1 MKDKINWKECMKRK
15 CEQCKYYDKC
25 FKESGEEDGN
35 RKKDTEELRNLA
47 KIFKQI
53 TDILNE
59 VVDISD
65 KLENNTLEISE
76 EEANEKIEEL
86 LGIFII
92 QLLKINKKIGE

>member
-1 MKDKINWKECMKRK
+1 MEIEKR
-15 CEQCKYYDKC
+15 
-25 FKESGEEDGN
+25 
-35 RKKDTEELRNLA
+35 DTEELRDLA
-47 KIFKQI
+47 KLFKQI

-59 VVDISD
+59 VVDMSD

-86 LGIFII
+86 LGRFII

>member
-1 MKDKINWKECMKRK
+1 MINVLKKAVKKMEI
-15 CEQCKYYDKC
+15 E
-25 FKESGEEDGN
+25 
-35 RKKDTEELRNLA
+35 KKDTEELRNLA

-86 LGIFII
+86 LGRFII

>member
-1 MKDKINWKECMKRK
+1 MEIE
-15 CEQCKYYDKC
+15 
-25 FKESGEEDGN
+25 
-35 RKKDTEELRNLA
+35 KKDTEELRNLA

-86 LGIFII
+86 LGRFII

>member
-1 MKDKINWKECMKRK
+1 MEIEKR
-15 CEQCKYYDKC
+15 
-25 FKESGEEDGN
+25 
-35 RKKDTEELRNLA
+35 DTEELRNLA
-47 KIFKQI
+47 KLFKQI

-86 LGIFII
+86 LSRFII

>member
-1 MKDKINWKECMKRK
+1 MEIE
-15 CEQCKYYDKC
+15 
-25 FKESGEEDGN
+25 
-35 RKKDTEELRNLA
+35 KKDTEELRNLA
-47 KIFKQI
+47 KLFKQI

-86 LGIFII
+86 LGRFII
-92 QLLKINKKIGE
+92 QLLKINKKIGK

>member
-1 MKDKINWKECMKRK
+1 MEIEKR
-15 CEQCKYYDKC
+15 DI
-25 FKESGEEDGN
+25 
-35 RKKDTEELRNLA
+35 EELRNLA
-47 KIFKQI
+47 KLFKQI

-86 LGIFII
+86 LGRFII

>member
-1 MKDKINWKECMKRK
+1 MEIEKR
-15 CEQCKYYDKC
+15 
-25 FKESGEEDGN
+25 
-35 RKKDTEELRNLA
+35 DTEELRDLT
-47 KIFKQI
+47 KLFKQI

-86 LGIFII
+86 LGRFII

>member
-1 MKDKINWKECMKRK
+1 MEIE
-15 CEQCKYYDKC
+15 
-25 FKESGEEDGN
+25 
-35 RKKDTEELRNLA
+35 KKDTEELRNLA
-47 KIFKQI
+47 KLFKQI

-86 LGIFII
+86 LGRFII
-92 QLLKINKKIGE
+92 QLLKINKKIGG

>member
-1 MKDKINWKECMKRK
+1 MINVLKKVVEKMEIEKR
-15 CEQCKYYDKC
+15 
-25 FKESGEEDGN
+25 
-35 RKKDTEELRNLA
+35 DTEELRDLA
-47 KIFKQI
+47 KLFKQI

-59 VVDISD
+59 VVDMSD

-86 LGIFII
+86 LGRFII

>member
-1 MKDKINWKECMKRK
+1 MEIEKR
-15 CEQCKYYDKC
+15 
-25 FKESGEEDGN
+25 
-35 RKKDTEELRNLA
+35 DTEELRNLA
-47 KIFKQI
+47 KLFKQI

-76 EEANEKIEEL
+76 EETNEKIEEL
-86 LGIFII
+86 LGRFII

>member
-1 MKDKINWKECMKRK
+1 MEIEKR
-15 CEQCKYYDKC
+15 
-25 FKESGEEDGN
+25 
-35 RKKDTEELRNLA
+35 DTEELRDLA
-47 KIFKQI
+47 KLFKQI

-86 LGIFII
+86 LGRFII

>member
-1 MKDKINWKECMKRK
+1 MEIEKR
-15 CEQCKYYDKC
+15 
-25 FKESGEEDGN
+25 
-35 RKKDTEELRNLA
+35 DTEELRDLA
-47 KIFKQI
+47 KLFKQI

-59 VVDISD
+59 VVDVSD

-86 LGIFII
+86 LGRFII

>member
-1 MKDKINWKECMKRK
+1 MEIEKR
-15 CEQCKYYDKC
+15 
-25 FKESGEEDGN
+25 
-35 RKKDTEELRNLA
+35 DTEKLRNLA
-47 KIFKQI
+47 KLFKQI

-86 LGIFII
+86 LGRFII

>member
-1 MKDKINWKECMKRK
+1 MINVLKKVVEKMEIEKR
-15 CEQCKYYDKC
+15 
-25 FKESGEEDGN
+25 
-35 RKKDTEELRNLA
+35 DTEELRDLA
-47 KIFKQI
+47 KLFKQI

-86 LGIFII
+86 LGRFII

>member
-1 MKDKINWKECMKRK
+1 MSNANIMINVLKKVVKKMEI
-15 CEQCKYYDKC
+15 E
-25 FKESGEEDGN
+25 
-35 RKKDTEELRNLA
+35 KKDTEELRNLA
-47 KIFKQI
+47 KLFKQI

-86 LGIFII
+86 LGRFII

>member
-1 MKDKINWKECMKRK
+1 MEIEKR
-15 CEQCKYYDKC
+15 
-25 FKESGEEDGN
+25 
-35 RKKDTEELRNLA
+35 DTEELRDLA
-47 KIFKQI
+47 KLFKQI

-65 KLENNTLEISE
+65 KLENNTLEISK

-86 LGIFII
+86 LGRFII

>member
-1 MKDKINWKECMKRK
+1 MEIEKR
-15 CEQCKYYDKC
+15 
-25 FKESGEEDGN
+25 
-35 RKKDTEELRNLA
+35 DTEELRNLA
-47 KIFKQI
+47 KLFKQI

-86 LGIFII
+86 LGRFII

>member
-1 MKDKINWKECMKRK
+1 MISVLKKVVEKMEIEKR
-15 CEQCKYYDKC
+15 
-25 FKESGEEDGN
+25 
-35 RKKDTEELRNLA
+35 DTEELRDLA
-47 KIFKQI
+47 KLFKQI

-86 LGIFII
+86 LGRFII

>member
-1 MKDKINWKECMKRK
+1 MEIE
-15 CEQCKYYDKC
+15 
-25 FKESGEEDGN
+25 
-35 RKKDTEELRNLA
+35 KKDTEELRNLA
-47 KIFKQI
+47 KLFKQI

-59 VVDISD
+59 LVDISD

-86 LGIFII
+86 LGRFII

>member
-1 MKDKINWKECMKRK
+1 MINVLKKVVEKMEIEKR
-15 CEQCKYYDKC
+15 
-25 FKESGEEDGN
+25 
-35 RKKDTEELRNLA
+35 DTEELRNLA
-47 KIFKQI
+47 KLFKQI

-86 LGIFII
+86 LGRFII

>member
-1 MKDKINWKECMKRK
+1 MEIEKR
-15 CEQCKYYDKC
+15 
-25 FKESGEEDGN
+25 N
-35 RKKDTEELRNLA
+35 TEELRDLA
-47 KIFKQI
+47 KLFKQI

-86 LGIFII
+86 LGRFII

>member
-1 MKDKINWKECMKRK
+1 MEIE
-15 CEQCKYYDKC
+15 
-25 FKESGEEDGN
+25 
-35 RKKDTEELRNLA
+35 KKDTEELRNLA
-47 KIFKQI
+47 KLFKQI

-59 VVDISD
+59 IVDISD

-86 LGIFII
+86 LDRFII

>member
-1 MKDKINWKECMKRK
+1 MEIEKR
-15 CEQCKYYDKC
+15 
-25 FKESGEEDGN
+25 
-35 RKKDTEELRNLA
+35 DTEELRNLA
-47 KIFKQI
+47 KLFKQI

-59 VVDISD
+59 VADISD

-86 LGIFII
+86 LGRFII

>member
-1 MKDKINWKECMKRK
+1 MEIEKR
-15 CEQCKYYDKC
+15 
-25 FKESGEEDGN
+25 
-35 RKKDTEELRNLA
+35 DTEELRNLA
-47 KIFKQI
+47 KLFKQI

-86 LGIFII
+86 LGRFII
-92 QLLKINKKIGE
+92 QLLKINKKIGG

>member
-1 MKDKINWKECMKRK
+1 MEIEKR
-15 CEQCKYYDKC
+15 
-25 FKESGEEDGN
+25 
-35 RKKDTEELRNLA
+35 DTEELRDITKL
-47 KIFKQI
+47 FKQI

-86 LGIFII
+86 LGRFII

>member
-1 MKDKINWKECMKRK
+1 MEIEKR
-15 CEQCKYYDKC
+15 
-25 FKESGEEDGN
+25 
-35 RKKDTEELRNLA
+35 DTEELRNLA
-47 KIFKQI
+47 KLFKQI

-65 KLENNTLEISE
+65 KLENNTIEISE

-86 LGIFII
+86 LGRFII

>member
-1 MKDKINWKECMKRK
+1 MEIEKR
-15 CEQCKYYDKC
+15 
-25 FKESGEEDGN
+25 
-35 RKKDTEELRNLA
+35 DTEELRNLA
-47 KIFKQI
+47 KLFKQI
-53 TDILNE
+53 ADILNE

-86 LGIFII
+86 LGRFII

>member
-1 MKDKINWKECMKRK
+1 MEIE
-15 CEQCKYYDKC
+15 
-25 FKESGEEDGN
+25 
-35 RKKDTEELRNLA
+35 KKDTEELRNLA
-47 KIFKQI
+47 KLFKQI

-86 LGIFII
+86 LGRFII

>member
-1 MKDKINWKECMKRK
+1 MNNANIMINVLKKVVEKMEIEKR
-15 CEQCKYYDKC
+15 
-25 FKESGEEDGN
+25 
-35 RKKDTEELRNLA
+35 DTEELRNLA
-47 KIFKQI
+47 KLFKQI

-86 LGIFII
+86 LGRFII

>member
-1 MKDKINWKECMKRK
+1 MEIEKR
-15 CEQCKYYDKC
+15 
-25 FKESGEEDGN
+25 
-35 RKKDTEELRNLA
+35 DTEELRDLT
-47 KIFKQI
+47 KLFKQI

-86 LGIFII
+86 LGRFII
-92 QLLKINKKIGE
+92 QLLKTNKKIGE

>member
-1 MKDKINWKECMKRK
+1 MEIE
-15 CEQCKYYDKC
+15 
-25 FKESGEEDGN
+25 
-35 RKKDTEELRNLA
+35 KKDTEELRNLA
-47 KIFKQI
+47 KLFKQI

-65 KLENNTLEISE
+65 KLENNTLEISK

-86 LGIFII
+86 LGRFII